1 MRKRIID
8 LYLACLGNE
17 RGKFLSLF
25 RSLFFILSLFYLLAI
40 KIRWLIYKYGLI
52 RQFQLPSTVI
62 SVGNITWGG
71 TGKTPA
77 VIMMVR
83 LFRQIGKKVTVLSR
97 GYRRNR
103 KHKKNDILVVSDGET
118 VISSFREAG
127 DEPFLLAR
135 NLPGVP
141 IIVGKNRVKSGKYA
155 LEKFASEILV
165 LDDGFQYWRLKK
177 DLEILTIDSLN
188 PYGNGYLIPRGQ
200 LREPISHLSRGEIF
214 LLTRTDL
221 VSRNVLDRLI
231 TDLHSLNPEAIILET
246 VHQPKCLKSLL
257 SDEKKGLDFIQ
268 DRKVVAFS
276 SIGNPYSFE
285 KTLEGLG
292 AKVVKIFQFP
302 DHHYYSQRDLWE
314 IEATCRNVLEK
325 GEAILITTEKDGV
338 QLKGAVSPETE
349 GIPREIWVLKVELEI
364 SEREEAWRRKIEQ
377 YI

>member
-8 LYLACLGNE
+8 LYLACIGNE

-25 RSLFFILSLFYLLAI
+25 RSLFFILSLFYFLAI
-40 KIRWLIYKYGLI
+40 KIRWFIYKYGLM
-52 RQFQLPSTVI
+52 RQFKLPGTVI

-77 VIMMVR
+77 VIMTVK
-83 LFRQIGKKVTVLSR
+83 LLRQIGKKATVLSR
-97 GYRRNR
+97 GYRRKR

-127 DEPFLLAR
+127 DEPFLLAK

-141 IIVGKNRVKSGKYA
+141 IIVGKNRVRNGKYA
-155 LEKFASEILV
+155 LEKFASEVLV

-177 DLEILTIDSLN
+177 DLEILTIDSLK

-231 TDLHSLNPEAIILET
+231 TELHSLNPEAIILET
-246 VHQPKCLKSLL
+246 IHQPKCLEGLL
-257 SDEKKGLDFIQ
+257 SGETKGLNFIENK
-268 DRKVVAFS
+268 KVVAFS

-285 KTLEGLG
+285 RTLENLS
-292 AKVVKIFQFP
+292 AKIVKIFPFP
-302 DHHYYSQRDLWE
+302 DHYYYSQRDLLE
-314 IEATCRNVLEK
+314 IEASCRNGLEK
-325 GEAILITTEKDGV
+325 GEAILVTTEKDGV
-338 QLKGAVSPETE
+338 QLKRIVSPETE
-349 GIPREIWVLKVELEI
+349 GILREIWVLKVELEI
-364 SEREEAWRRKIEQ
+364 SGREELWRRKIGQ